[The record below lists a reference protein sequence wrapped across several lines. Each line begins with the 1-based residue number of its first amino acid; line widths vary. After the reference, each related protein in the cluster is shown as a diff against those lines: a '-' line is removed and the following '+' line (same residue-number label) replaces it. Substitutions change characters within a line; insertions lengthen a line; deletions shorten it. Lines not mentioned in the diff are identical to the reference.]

1 MRVELAPGINAASG
15 TFMKCKN
22 GTRII
27 FTTRRAPSSNPC
39 KVRMYLRYA
48 DDYQRSTPVSER
60 EMQVR
65 SIFSRRHARVLQ
77 LLAENPKLSKK
88 KAWQIAKTEIKDLLS
103 FD

>member
-1 MRVELAPGINAASG
+1 MRVELVPGIKSASG
-15 TFMKCKN
+15 TLMKCKN
-22 GTRII
+22 GTRVI

-65 SIFSRRHARVLQ
+65 ELFSKRQQRVNQ
-77 LLAENPKLSKK
+77 LRAANPKLSKK
-88 KAWQIAKTEIKDLLS
+88 KAWQIAKNEIRD
-103 FD
+103 